1 MDSISSELS
10 SKIEKD
16 QKDKNLFVKEI
27 NNKQIEI
34 NNLNEKVKYHR
45 SEIGTL
51 KIYLDEKDSV
61 IKELEEKLA
70 QVDMKKKKIE
80 SYEFQLK
87 EFN

>member
-1 MDSISSELS
+1 M
-10 SKIEKD
+10 
-16 QKDKNLFVKEI
+16 KEI

-45 SEIGTL
+45 SEIATL
-51 KIYLDEKDSV
+51 KIYLEEKDSV

-80 SYEFQLK
+80 SY
-87 EFN
+87 

>member
-1 MDSISSELS
+1 VESISSELS

-27 NNKQIEI
+27 NNKQIEV

-45 SEIGTL
+45 SEIATL
-51 KIYLDEKDSV
+51 KIYLEEKDSV

-80 SYEFQLK
+80 SY
-87 EFN
+87 

>member
-1 MDSISSELS
+1 MESISSELS

-27 NNKQIEI
+27 NNKQIEV

-45 SEIGTL
+45 SEIATL

-80 SYEFQLK
+80 SY
-87 EFN
+87 

>member
-1 MDSISSELS
+1 
-10 SKIEKD
+10 
-16 QKDKNLFVKEI
+16 
-27 NNKQIEI
+27 
-34 NNLNEKVKYHR
+34 VKYHR

>member
-1 MDSISSELS
+1 VESISSELS

-27 NNKQIEI
+27 NNKQIEV

-45 SEIGTL
+45 SEIATL

-80 SYEFQLK
+80 SY
-87 EFN
+87 

>member
-1 MDSISSELS
+1 MESISSELS

-27 NNKQIEI
+27 NNKQIEV

-45 SEIGTL
+45 SEIATL
-51 KIYLDEKDSV
+51 KIYLEEKDSV

-80 SYEFQLK
+80 SY
-87 EFN
+87 